1 MSENISASGQKYN
14 LKELVYIKI
23 YQRETLVPLFTPFSL
38 LTSLTLFP
46 CH

>member
-1 MSENISASGQKYN
+1 MSKHIRASGQRYN

-23 YQRETLVPLFTPFSL
+23 YQRETLVSLFTLFSL